1 MFNFKNT
8 SNLVK
13 QIRYFSIAIERF
25 GVKMVRVS
33 FSSISTV
40 KER

>member
-1 MFNFKNT
+1 MLNFKNT

-13 QIRYFSIAIERF
+13 QIRYFSIVIERF
-25 GVKMVRVS
+25 GVKFVRVFS
-33 FSSISTV
+33 SSISAL